1 MARSSNL
8 PAKKYKAGERT
19 ELSLRFVWNAGDGNT
34 TNTVYIDLAKA
45 LSMVNRRAYR
55 QGLYYYVASVEFSNG
70 TEAYAQINTLPDTWM
85 TKQAWAVGSDLV
97 EDEPDCICRRSS
109 LSKIS

>member
-1 MARSSNL
+1 MARGNNL

-34 TNTVYIDLAKA
+34 TNTIYIDLAKA

-55 QGLYYYVASVEFSNG
+55 QGLYYYVASIEFSNG
-70 TEAYAQINTLPDTWM
+70 N
-85 TKQAWAVGSDLV
+85 
-97 EDEPDCICRRSS
+97 
-109 LSKIS
+109 